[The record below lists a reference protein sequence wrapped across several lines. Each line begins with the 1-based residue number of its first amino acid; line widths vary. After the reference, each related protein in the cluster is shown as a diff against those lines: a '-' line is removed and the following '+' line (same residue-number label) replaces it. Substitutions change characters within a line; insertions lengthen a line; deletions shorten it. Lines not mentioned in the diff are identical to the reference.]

1 MSEAILGVVITHG
14 DLACSLGRVS
24 EKLVSSQIKLRCFST
39 QVLSSEDIIRD
50 INKEIAA
57 ANPQRILIFVDL
69 MGSNCWIIGNK
80 LKHEHPEKTAV
91 VSGANVPML
100 VSYLINA
107 PRLEWDAL
115 LEKIVADAKK
125 GIVLR

>member
-1 MSEAILGVVITHG
+1 MSEVILGVVITHG
-14 DLACSLGRVS
+14 DLACSLSKVS
-24 EKLVSSQIKLRCFST
+24 EKLVSSQVKLHCFST
-39 QVLSSEDIIRD
+39 QVLSSEEIIRK
-50 INKEIAA
+50 INNEIATQK
-57 ANPQRILIFVDL
+57 PQRILIFVDL

-80 LKHEHPEKTAV
+80 LKHEHSDKTAV

-107 PRLEWDAL
+107 PRLEWEAL